1 MEYITKIRLIYSKE
15 DEALKEYIKRFFEF
29 IGIMAC
35 EYMIDCEDK
44 FSALMQL
51 KKIPY
56 DETVTDIALNK
67 ICHIISDW
75 NNNKYEEYH
84 LQIKPI
90 LFTRG
95 WKKQVESKIE
105 YREKILD
112 EIINRIWGE
121 DKLNLKN
128 IQKLRKLYVSS
139 TENRD
144 LFLILYGISIAYEN
158 EKLYKKMVA
167 EDKAS
172 VVGNIAEA
180 KSKEEEEFINFM
192 CASPVLNPYTSFIE
206 DKFNELSTAYNSLYN
221 EYKKL
226 VLSKEIPPSAYCE
239 FALLNIQRKLYDIL
253 KLYEK
258 SIDIVNNNTE
268 IKVSL
273 DTADIIPFNEF
284 IPYIYQFINK
294 YRTFDSAKYLLIS
307 LNVGI
312 YAICKGLKE
321 IGIRCQEKKYY
332 SKAVEMLALFQKEE
346 NEYVKNLELA
356 LSFDPESQTCKNRI
370 ATHFAQ
376 KADYLTAEFKLIFE
390 LGDGTNCYFNKYC
403 DFIKMKSSLL
413 NFELL
418 WKIALKTNRE
428 YTMNDMTEKMAIIT
442 NYKFNVIWLLSLYAD
457 EELEEFYFKLIKPVQ
472 INCAKL
478 TKRLIRTSVIERD
491 LIGEVI
497 FALAAKPIAIDEDLI
512 RKHKKVKAPNKT

>member
-1 MEYITKIRLIYSKE
+1 
-15 DEALKEYIKRFFEF
+15 
-29 IGIMAC
+29 
-35 EYMIDCEDK
+35 
-44 FSALMQL
+44 
-51 KKIPY
+51 
-56 DETVTDIALNK
+56 
-67 ICHIISDW
+67 
-75 NNNKYEEYH
+75 
-84 LQIKPI
+84 
-90 LFTRG
+90 
-95 WKKQVESKIE
+95 
-105 YREKILD
+105 
-112 EIINRIWGE
+112 
-121 DKLNLKN
+121 
-128 IQKLRKLYVSS
+128 
-139 TENRD
+139 
-144 LFLILYGISIAYEN
+144 
-158 EKLYKKMVA
+158 MVA

-312 YAICKGLKE
+312 YAMCKGLKE

-376 KADYLTAEFKLIFE
+376 KADYPTAEFKLIFE
-390 LGDGTNCYFNKYC
+390 YGDGTNCYFNKYC

-428 YTMNDMTEKMAIIT
+428 YSMDAMIEKMAIIT
-442 NYKFNVIWLLSLYAD
+442 NYKFNVIWFLSLYAD

-478 TKRLIRTSVIERD
+478 TKRLVRTSLIEREQIGN
-491 LIGEVI
+491 LIYM
-497 FALAAKPIAIDEDLI
+497 LAAKPIAIDEDLI
-512 RKHKKVKAPNKT
+512 RKHKKVKVPNKT